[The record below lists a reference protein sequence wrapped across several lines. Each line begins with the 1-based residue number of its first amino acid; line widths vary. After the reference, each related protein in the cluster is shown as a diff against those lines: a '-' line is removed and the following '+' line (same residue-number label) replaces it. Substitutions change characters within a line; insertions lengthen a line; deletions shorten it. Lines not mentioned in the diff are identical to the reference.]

1 MAVYKAS
8 PFYSVGSDQKIVFDH
23 AGMYKTNVESEIKQL
38 NALCPR
44 WISCIES
51 DEEKEN
57 PGEPKPAPKK
67 QPRKSSAK

>member
-23 AGMYKTNVESEIKQL
+23 AGVYKTDVESEIKQL

-44 WISCIES
+44 WISRIES
-51 DEEKEN
+51 DEGKEKPE
-57 PGEPKPAPKK
+57 EPKPAPKK
-67 QPRKSSAK
+67 PPRKSSAK